1 MDTHLSD
8 LLKQFALAIKETIDE
23 GISNGTIQPDEKL
36 FRRWKVDKFQY
47 TDKGITEPSAHG
59 EYITKSLWIKATH
72 KLQESIKNSEEYF
85 SALEELTTVFGKSDV
100 LSHSL
105 ENFVG
110 KFIHQ
115 YLYNSKFEEA
125 DIDIVIATFLKD
137 LREEPV
143 KCGANVELDGIVL
156 QPERIDIADGVTLR
170 QPKIEDLEEEYP
182 AEIFMMHFLP
192 HPSAILNIEFLGRG
206 PREIQRRVGHAIALL
221 RLFKVGSVKYTSYR
235 MSSDSITTPAG
246 GTLGSGAPFAAL
258 ETYLITRE
266 GVPKLKHFWLTVSD
280 SIPKSF
286 YDADLT
292 KADYTTIAYNRY
304 SDALLQNGIFERRVA
319 NAMMGLEAL
328 YFKPEGEMQELAY
341 RLRIRVSKLLGLL
354 GYDPHEVKE
363 RVNDAYGIRSIF
375 MHGGHLDYKKKRKLE
390 SKYKDVK
397 ALLLSVLDY
406 LRISIIINLIIL
418 KEKEEFIDLIDDSL
432 VDREKEELL
441 TSIISGAK
449 EFIGEIKAQ
458 QKTN

>member
-1 MDTHLSD
+1 MDTDLPD
-8 LLKQFALAIKETIDE
+8 LLRQLALTAKKTIDA
-23 GISNGTIQPDEKL
+23 GISNGTIQPEEYE
-36 FRRWKVDKFQY
+36 FRKWKVDRFQY
-47 TDKGITEPSAHG
+47 TDKGITEPSAHV
-59 EYITKSLWIKATH
+59 EYITESLWIKATD
-72 KLQESIKNSEEYF
+72 KLQESIKESNEYS
-85 SALEELTTVFGKSDV
+85 SALEKLTTTFGRDDM
-100 LSHSL
+100 LSSNL
-105 ENFVG
+105 EKFVG
-110 KFIHQ
+110 KIIHRC
-115 YLYNSKFEEA
+115 LYDPKFDNA
-125 DIDIVIATFLKD
+125 DIDACITTFLKD
-137 LREEPV
+137 LRGEPV

-170 QPKIEDLEEEYP
+170 QPKIEDLEKEYP
-182 AEIFMMHFLP
+182 AEIFMMRIQP

-206 PREIQRRVGHAIALL
+206 PREIQRRVGHAIAIL

-235 MSSDSITTPAG
+235 MYSDSITTFVG
-246 GTLGSGAPFAAL
+246 GTLSSGAPFAAL
-258 ETYLITRE
+258 ETYLNTLE
-266 GVPKLKHFWLTVSD
+266 DVPKLKRFWLKVSD

-286 YDADLT
+286 YDADLA

-319 NAMMGLEAL
+319 NAIMGLEAL

-341 RLRIRVSKLLGLL
+341 RLRIRVSKLLTLL

-363 RVNDAYGIRSIF
+363 RVNDAYEIRSIF

-397 ALLLSVLDY
+397 ALLLSVLNY
-406 LRISIIINLIIL
+406 LRISIIVNLVIL

-432 VDREKEELL
+432 VDRAKEELL

-458 QKTN
+458 